1 MFGIDN
7 QKQIDVKVI
16 TFLHF
21 VHFENVNKMKL
32 RNTI

>member
-16 TFLHF
+16 TFLHLASAS
-21 VHFENVNKMKL
+21 KKKGKRL
-32 RNTI
+32 TW